1 MISIHHRRQLAILL
15 VSALVIGLLLG
26 FAFGGRIFSDAM
38 LDYRRMEK
46 QLADTETLLNQRDQE
61 LANLT
66 IADKV
71 NQLTQEKLRE
81 KVTELRTELV
91 SLEGELYLY
100 KNLVEDDE
108 GQLGL
113 SLENITLRKTGD
125 DNSFL
130 YQIVV
135 RRKEVLSQTI
145 DATLA
150 LSIEGSLLKIPDT
163 IAFSEADP
171 AMDEDNISFRFKYF
185 KVIQGTFVLPEH
197 FVPEKL
203 VVSLYETGRPNSLV
217 IKEYPWRVSEF

>member
-1 MISIHHRRQLAILL
+1 VVSRRQLAILL
-15 VSALVIGLLLG
+15 VSALIAGLLLG
-26 FAFGGRIFSDAM
+26 FAFGGRIFGDAM

-46 QLADTETLLNQRDQE
+46 QLADAQALLEQRDQE
-61 LANLT
+61 LVNLT

-100 KNLVEDDE
+100 KNLVDDDE

-113 SLENITLRKTGD
+113 SLESISLRKTGD
-125 DNSFL
+125 DNSVL

-145 DATLA
+145 DATLSV
-150 LSIEGSLLKIPDT
+150 SIEGTLLKIPDT
-163 IAFSEADP
+163 ISLSEADP
-171 AMDEDNISFRFKYF
+171 GADEDSISFRFKYF
-185 KVIQGTFVLPEH
+185 KVIEGTFELPEH

-203 VVSLYETGRPNSLV
+203 VLSLYETGRPNSLV
-217 IKEYPWRVSEF
+217 IKEYPWRLSEF